1 MSPYTRAAM
10 RRLVPSLIAVLL
22 AFAANAEPPSGRTE
36 ATIWLAHADAERRA
50 EAVAWIAT
58 HGAMK
63 DAELLHPRLRDEHP
77 QVRVL
82 AERALWIVWSR
93 SGDAAVDKLLER
105 GIGQMQSGDHRRAI
119 ATFTEVIRRKPA
131 FAEGWNKRATA
142 LFFARDY
149 RRSLAD
155 CDEVLKRN
163 PGHFGA
169 LSGIG
174 QNWFALDEYEKARDA
189 WKRALE
195 VNPNM
200 PGVEANIEGVEALLR
215 ERRGSST

>member
-50 EAVAWIAT
+50 EAVAWIAM
-58 HGAMK
+58 HGAAK
-63 DAELLHPRLRDEHP
+63 DAELLQPRLRDEHP
-77 QVRVL
+77 QIRVL